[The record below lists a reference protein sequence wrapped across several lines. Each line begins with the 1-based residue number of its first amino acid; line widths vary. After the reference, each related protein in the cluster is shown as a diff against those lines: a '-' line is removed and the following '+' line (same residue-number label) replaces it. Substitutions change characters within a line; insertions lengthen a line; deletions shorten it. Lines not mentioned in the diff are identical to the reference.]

1 MSCVPVLILSSRN
14 KRTICCVPYCCRIVA
29 FRVQLESNELKH
41 IHVHKKIIFLNRLQG
56 LHQGVNFLARQ
67 KDFQEKIYVNHCCHD
82 KFKTM
87 CSNTLITIVYLN
99 SSFPFTDSLSFWPSN
114 SRSTNPILPTNHRQ
128 LSPCNFERANL
139 GCEGFSCPY
148 FHRFQKYPLNWVNL
162 VCLRRPEH
170 WPLSSCRL
178 PTLSLILGVP
188 IQCDHD
194 RCCPQCK

>member
-1 MSCVPVLILSSRN
+1 MSIKKLFFLIVYKAYN
-14 KRTICCVPYCCRIVA
+14 
-29 FRVQLESNELKH
+29 
-41 IHVHKKIIFLNRLQG
+41 KKIFHGHEKETSTLRKIISRLTS
-56 LHQGVNFLARQ
+56 N
-67 KDFQEKIYVNHCCHD
+67 KHCCHD